1 MCQEPSSNTLIS
13 YFQISKDNWAK
24 DNLVI
29 YKRGN
34 KNGQK
39 LMSKLNCLV
48 QLKDNHS
55 RNLISLLTRHSEKR
69 IKRDCFFVLMIN
81 NVRLKS
87 FISKVIMRNQSW
99 LAKAGDL
106 FFFFFKFVTLEIH
119 DFRKHWVKIIIG
131 NSSSSVI

>member
-87 FISKVIMRNQSW
+87 FISKVIMRNQS
-99 LAKAGDL
+99 
-106 FFFFFKFVTLEIH
+106 
-119 DFRKHWVKIIIG
+119 
-131 NSSSSVI
+131 

>member
-1 MCQEPSSNTLIS
+1 MLCTKGSDFTLTSHANILIS

-55 RNLISLLTRHSEKR
+55 RNLISLLTTHSGKNKKR
-69 IKRDCFFVLMIN
+69 
-81 NVRLKS
+81 
-87 FISKVIMRNQSW
+87 
-99 LAKAGDL
+99 L
-106 FFFFFKFVTLEIH
+106 FLCVDDK
-119 DFRKHWVKIIIG
+119 
-131 NSSSSVI
+131 